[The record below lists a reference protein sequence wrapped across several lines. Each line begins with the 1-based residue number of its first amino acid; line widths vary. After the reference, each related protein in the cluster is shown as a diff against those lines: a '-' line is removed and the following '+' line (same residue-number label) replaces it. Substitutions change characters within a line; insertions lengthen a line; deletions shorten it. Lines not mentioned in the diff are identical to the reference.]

1 MEMSMVA
8 FYRDLDGELDY
19 RLPGNEGFG
28 SFHNWTN
35 DSGDGYDTEN
45 NDGYRNDSKDDYN
58 SEA

>member
-1 MEMSMVA
+1 MVA
-8 FYRDLDGELDY
+8 FYRDLDGELDS

>member
-1 MEMSMVA
+1 MENWTPDCREMK
-8 FYRDLDGELDY
+8 
-19 RLPGNEGFG
+19 GFG